1 MFDNTDV
8 NTLSITN
15 SKRNILP
22 NLETNDNLLHELDDN
37 EQSSIRSSD
46 DDTSTKKYDILQE
59 RINNILECSG
69 GIEENLLV
77 NSDEE
82 SSIEF
87 YPISTKNNVES
98 SKMRKEKE
106 IVAEQFLRKSS
117 HNLMQIN
124 ITL

>member
-1 MFDNTDV
+1 MMIPV
-8 NTLSITN
+8 L
-15 SKRNILP
+15 
-22 NLETNDNLLHELDDN
+22 
-37 EQSSIRSSD
+37 
-46 DDTSTKKYDILQE
+46 KKYDVLQE
-59 RINNILECSG
+59 CNNILKCSSD
-69 GIEENLLV
+69 IEENLLV